1 MYTKPPKDPVEY
13 LSWFLEHMRTNLNCD
28 MRAQH
33 VWTVDFR
40 TRNVDAM
47 RTLARALRR
56 ARYLT
61 TEQESVLET
70 TIVGRRSRTVVG
82 PPMVT
87 AFWRAKPIASSIAR
101 RFASLRTLAARHK
114 AKHGHVSSMDLEE
127 FEMLYGPPKAMSL
140 DDACWRLRH
149 YSDTGLKAGAAMEYT
164 FCLVPKD
171 TKACGVVLKKA
182 GFSKIERAPKDADWT
197 LSVTVPGA
205 NNEKRLKAEFEAM
218 KKTARTAG
226 ARLKGLML

>member
-1 MYTKPPKDPVEY
+1 MYTKPPNDPVEH
-13 LSWFLEHMRTNLNCD
+13 LSWFLEHMRSTLKRD

-40 TRNVDAM
+40 TKSVDTM
-47 RTLARALRR
+47 RSLARALRR

-70 TIVGRRSRTVVG
+70 TVVGRRSRTVVG
-82 PPMVT
+82 PPLVT
-87 AFWRAKPIASSIAR
+87 AFWRAKPNASSIAR
-101 RFASLRTLAARHK
+101 RFASLRALAAKHK

-140 DDACWRLRH
+140 ADSCWRLRH

-171 TKACGVVLKKA
+171 AKACRTALKRA
-182 GFSKIERAPKDADWT
+182 GLSKIERAPKDADWT
-197 LSVTVPGA
+197 LSVTVQGV
-205 NNEKRLKAEFEAM
+205 NSEKRLKAEFEAM
-218 KKTARTAG
+218 KKTARAAG